1 MQTCAL
7 VAPKSARDTA
17 KRNAEAKSTVRIL
30 DFPDP
35 NLIFCNPVF
44 NRKVNKTGYL
54 KIHLKLVFEKMIA
67 NIRYPDNHQG
77 LVWF

>member
-17 KRNAEAKSTVRIL
+17 KRNAEVKSTVRIL

-35 NLIFCNPVF
+35 NLIFSNPVF

-54 KIHLKLVFEKMIA
+54 
-67 NIRYPDNHQG
+67 
-77 LVWF
+77 